1 MQQRILVPVNFTTA
15 SARALAVTRA
25 YHPEAIIRLLYVVNP
40 SDIASATANPV
51 INPTH
56 ARDERSKAEEEAS
69 QKLAAW
75 KRDAEELVVAVG
87 SPAETISEA
96 GQAVAGRSYC
106 HGHAQPDR
114 VSAVPARLG
123 NRMACP
129 ACGSARA
136 SGARRRSGRSAETP
150 PAPDGKQP
158 RLRRGGGFLQ
168 REAAID
174 GHGLTGDMLGARQI
188 DRQLTHVLGSLRFTL
203 G

>member
-87 SPAETISEA
+87 SPAETISE
-96 GQAVAGRSYC
+96 QAKQWQADLIAMGTRSRTGFQQFL
-106 HGHAQPDR
+106 H
-114 VSAVPARLG
+114 
-123 NRMACP
+123 
-129 ACGSARA
+129 GSATEWLVRHA
-136 SGARRRSGRSAETP
+136 DQPVLVVHDVDLAEAQKRHLP
-150 PAPDGKQP
+150 PMENNPA
-158 RLRRGGGFLQ
+158 
-168 REAAID
+168 
-174 GHGLTGDMLGARQI
+174 
-188 DRQLTHVLGSLRFTL
+188 
-203 G
+203 